1 MNKTI
6 CAALGSAA
14 LALGLAA
21 CGGETE
27 EPAPANP
34 EAPEGISVSDARLN
48 LPAVAGNP
56 GALYFTVENDS
67 EADSM
72 IMSVYI
78 EGAESA
84 VMHQTAT
91 WNNRPDMQEVLS
103 LPIPA
108 GEALVLEPGGFHVMA
123 MNPQEGLQVGAQTEV
138 TLTFAG
144 GDKVSFPAEILAPG
158 DEGVPGKDDGS

>member
-14 LALGLAA
+14 LALGVTA

-27 EPAPANP
+27 EPVPANP
-34 EAPEGISVSDARLN
+34 EAPQGITVSDARLN

-67 EADSM
+67 EAD
-72 IMSVYI
+72 IMLMSTNV
-78 EGAESA
+78 EGADST

-91 WNNRPDMQEVLS
+91 WNNRPDMQEVLQ
-103 LPIPA
+103 LPVPA
-108 GEALVLEPGGFHVMA
+108 GESLVLEPGGFHVMA
-123 MNPQEGLQVGAQTEV
+123 MNLEEGLQVDGQTEV

-144 GDKVSFPAEILAPG
+144 GDKISFPAEILAPG
-158 DEGVPGKDDGS
+158 DEG